1 MTRLGVRVAL
11 GALLFWGL
19 VLRVWFATPGLDSTR
34 FWDERYPLE
43 NVRPIVQEGSFRPA
57 NGLHPAFTHLPHA
70 LVLRAC
76 QLVHDRTGS
85 PAFEMLDERGEFT
98 ATAYLICRLI
108 HTLFGVASLFLV
120 FLIGRRMGG
129 DRLGLLAAFLLAV
142 VPYHI
147 QASVKFM
154 ADGMLIFSLC
164 LAFYLSLRAVDR
176 SSLGSYLVVGAAIG
190 LALSSKF
197 NAGPIAIPLVV
208 GTFLSD
214 DRSWRTFCY
223 LVLAGAASVVVFL
236 SINPYVVIDFE
247 IYRSSFGRTLRIY
260 ERHGKSTGVDSPLDL
275 VSYSIRALLSPL
287 IHGRVVGILAIAGA
301 LGVGAS
307 SIRDARRSQHA
318 CYWLMLLSY
327 LVAYPTLYA
336 LSTSNP
342 DSHNWLPMSPFL
354 ALTASWMV
362 VTIWDRLRAVLPFE
376 MARPVA
382 VGCLLLLVGSLA
394 WSATSFTYKTVIP
407 RTGDQALAVLSREL
421 RRPPPGRVV
430 VSEHPFAFWD
440 RQTRHLRRHLAVS
453 IEDDLSS
460 LPKTRLKFADAEVF
474 PASRLKARQS
484 GVFYRQRLE
493 SSPARQVF
501 RLDPKLFKSW
511 GPSLVAIVHPMRS
524 IGRPVEGF
532 WERTE
537 DDRRVF
543 VARISDRVGRNE
555 IVSLEFG
562 LPGRRTGV
570 LEVAGE
576 RQMSTITFRA
586 PHHNLFQTTP
596 RFRLSKPLEL
606 QLGKPVAATRLPFE
620 LRRWRRVKSAAGRAK
635 NRDRE

>member
-1 MTRLGVRVAL
+1 L
-11 GALLFWGL
+11 GALLVWSLG
-19 VLRVWFATPGLDSTR
+19 LRVWFATPGLDSTR

-57 NGLHPAFTHLPHA
+57 NGLHPALTHLPHA

-76 QLVHDRTGS
+76 QLIHDRTGRS
-85 PAFEMLDERGEFT
+85 AFEMVDERGGFT
-98 ATAYLICRLI
+98 ATAYLVCRLI
-108 HTLFGVASLFLV
+108 HVLLGVSSLVLV

-176 SSLGSYLVVGAAIG
+176 PSLGSYLVVGAAIG

-208 GTFLSD
+208 GTLLSE
-214 DRSWRTFCY
+214 DRSWRTFRY
-223 LVLAGAASVVVFL
+223 LMLAGAASVVVFL
-236 SINPYVVIDFE
+236 SINPYVLIDFE
-247 IYRSSFGRTLRIY
+247 IYRSSFSRTLRVY
-260 ERHGKSTGVDSPLDL
+260 ERHGKSTGVGSPLDL
-275 VSYSIRALLSPL
+275 FGYAIRALLSPL
-287 IHGRVVGILAIAGA
+287 IHGRVVGMLAIAGA

-307 SIRDARRSQHA
+307 SIRDARKSEHA
-318 CYWLMLLSY
+318 CHWLMLLSY

-354 ALTASWMV
+354 ALTASWMIM
-362 VTIWDRLRAVLPFE
+362 TLWDRLRAVLPLG

-382 VGCLLLLVGSLA
+382 AVCLLVLVGWLA
-394 WSATSFTYKTVIP
+394 GSATSFTYKTVVP

-440 RQTRHLRRHLAVS
+440 RQTRHLRRRLAVS
-453 IEDDLSS
+453 IENDLSS

-493 SSPARQVF
+493 SFDTRQVL
-501 RLDPKLFKSW
+501 RLDPKLFKAW
-511 GPSLVAIVHPMRS
+511 GPSLVVIVHPMRS
-524 IGRPVEGF
+524 IGKPVAGF
-532 WERTE
+532 WERSE
-537 DDRRVF
+537 DDRGVF
-543 VARISDRVGRNE
+543 VARIPDRVRRNE

-562 LPGRRTGV
+562 LPGRRVGV
-570 LEVAGE
+570 LVEAGE
-576 RQMSTITFRA
+576 QQMRTITFRA

-596 RFRLSKPLEL
+596 RFRLSEPLEL
-606 QLGKPVAATRLPFE
+606 RLDKPVAATRLPFE
-620 LRRWRRVKSAAGRAK
+620 LRRWRRVKSPAGRSK
-635 NRDRE
+635 IRDKE